1 MQFLARGA
9 FALIST
15 LSVFTL
21 LASTADAR
29 IFRMTGNWHQQ
40 RGEIAEIPIFGGIPH
55 RPAARVSA
63 TGSAPATLTVP
74 PGAFTGSNML
84 LFPLPQT
91 TLVQLSTNFTFQGP
105 GSAGVISSGPKGTRP
120 ANFSFCPGAAA
131 NPACTSTGTLNPTQ
145 GTRHGRVIYS
155 AGPNQFGG
163 TMQMLIGGGGSVT
176 AVVQV
181 APTQLQVNAFGGG
194 TMMGPQLV
202 GGAYANAATDFL
214 PPGPI
219 TSGAVCASGPCAAN
233 GGLVV
238 TLGVPAGT
246 GTASTNFNTGFPWTT
261 GMVSA
266 IVLTKL
272 PTTNSTL
279 TGTGSD
285 TRTALG
291 LGNITLVA
299 GGMSGRKPSNT
310 SFGSIDTIT
319 MNIAPR
325 DNLPS
330 MTPMG
335 LATLATAIVLGAGYA
350 SRKRRSRKH

>member
-1 MQFLARGA
+1 MRFTGRAT
-9 FALIST
+9 FALIAT

-29 IFRMTGNWHQQ
+29 IFRMTGKWLQQ
-40 RGEIAEIPIFGGIPH
+40 RGPNAQIPIFGGIPQK
-55 RPAARVSA
+55 PAARVSA
-63 TGSAPATLTVP
+63 TGSSPATLTIPVN
-74 PGAFTGSNML
+74 AFTGANKL
-84 LFPLPQT
+84 LIPLP
-91 TLVQLSTNFTFQGP
+91 LSSIVQLSTQFIFHGP
-105 GSAGVISSGPKGTRP
+105 DATGILSSGPKGTRP

-131 NPACTSTGTLNPTQ
+131 NPACTSTGILNPTQ
-145 GTRHGRVIYS
+145 GTKHGRMVYA

-163 TMQMLIGGGGSVT
+163 TMQMLIEGFGSLT
-176 AVVQV
+176 VVV
-181 APTQLQVNAFGGG
+181 GASPTQLQVNNLGGG
-194 TMMGPQLV
+194 TMGGPQGV
-202 GGAYANAATDFL
+202 GGAYANADTDFL
-214 PPGPI
+214 APGPI
-219 TSGAVCASGPCAAN
+219 TIGAVCAAGPCAN
-233 GGLVV
+233 NNGLVV
-238 TLGVPAGT
+238 ATGVPAGT
-246 GTASTNFNTGFPWTT
+246 GTASTNTNTGFPWTT

-266 IVLTKL
+266 IVITKL

-299 GGMSGRKPSNT
+299 GGLSNRKPANSHF
-310 SFGSIDTIT
+310 SSLDTIT
-319 MNIAPR
+319 MTMAPR